1 MKIQN
6 VKKLRTLSKEE
17 LKTYK
22 SQSFIKRKMS
32 VSSGYKRIII
42 ATDADLD

>member
-6 VKKLRTLSKEE
+6 VKKLGALNKEE

-22 SQSFIKRKMS
+22 SQTFIKRKMS

>member
-6 VKKLRTLSKEE
+6 IKKLETLSKEQ

-22 SQSFIKRKMS
+22 KQSFIKRKMS
-32 VSSGYKRIII
+32 EKSGYKRIII